1 MTMIYSPDGAIDL
14 MIEPRPTMLGCV
26 IKGNVP
32 LLAATRTDI
41 KLMRY
46 LGSLMHSRASRDVLN
61 MAGLLADSLFVETP
75 SVVVRATA
83 CASPLFLGEMEAEAI
98 ATRHPVLLLRHSQ
111 GQAATDVTV
120 DLVLPDDGDLKWF
133 QDYRLFRGLSGDSWL
148 VPSGDGLSVR
158 LLPHGLFLT
167 EHAPFAD
174 DWDRTAGI
182 ERASAHLDA
191 HLRGG
196 WSWR

>member
-1 MTMIYSPDGAIDL
+1 MIYSPDGAIDL

-26 IKGNVP
+26 IKGSVP
-32 LLAATRTDI
+32 LPAATRTDI
-41 KLMRY
+41 KLMHY
-46 LGSLMHSRASRDVLN
+46 LASLMHSRASRDVLN
-61 MAGLLADSLFVETP
+61 MAGLLADSLFIETP
-75 SVVVRATA
+75 SVIVRATA

-111 GQAATDVTV
+111 GQAARDVTI

-148 VPSGDGLSVR
+148 VPLGEGLSVR

-167 EHAPFAD
+167 EHAPYAD

-182 ERASAHLDA
+182 ERASAHLGA
-191 HLRGG
+191 YLRGG

>member
-1 MTMIYSPDGAIDL
+1 MTTINSPDGAIDL
-14 MIEPRPTMLGCV
+14 IIEPRPTMLGCV
-26 IKGNVP
+26 IKGSAP
-32 LLAATRTDI
+32 LPTTTRTDL

-46 LGSLMHSRASRDVLN
+46 LASLMHSRATRNVLN
-61 MAGLLADSLFVETP
+61 MAGLLTDCLFIETP
-75 SVVVRATA
+75 GVIVRATA
-83 CASPLFLGEMEAEAI
+83 CASQLFLGEMEAEAI
-98 ATRHPVLLLRHSQ
+98 ATHHSVALLRHSQ
-111 GQAATDVTV
+111 GQAATDVTI
-120 DLVLPDDGDLKWF
+120 DLVLPDDGDLKWLP
-133 QDYRLFRGLSGDSWL
+133 DYRLFRGLASDGWL
-148 VPSGDGLSVR
+148 VPTGDGPPVR

-167 EHAPFAD
+167 EHSPYGD

>member
-1 MTMIYSPDGAIDL
+1 MTMINSPGSAIDL
-14 MIEPRPTMLGCV
+14 MIEPHPSMFGLV
-26 IKGNVP
+26 IKGSFP
-32 LLAATRTDI
+32 LPTATRTDI

-46 LGSLMHSRASRDVLN
+46 LASLMHSRANRDVLN

-75 SVVVRATA
+75 GVIVRATA

-98 ATRHPVLLLRHSQ
+98 ATRHPVLLLRHLQ
-111 GQAATDVTV
+111 GQTATDLTL
-120 DLVLPDDGDLKWF
+120 DLVLPDNGNLKWLE
-133 QDYRLFRGLSGDSWL
+133 DYRLFRGLSGDNWL
-148 VPSGDGLSVR
+148 VSAGDDSSVR
-158 LLPHGLFLT
+158 LLPHGMFLT
-167 EHAPFAD
+167 EHSPYAD

-191 HLRGG
+191 HLHGG